1 MSYLN
6 LNLDKEFSGKRI
18 VVTGASRGLGAIAC
32 DALAK
37 RGAKIAMLSR
47 SKKEMDNFWTNYSD
61 QKAPDGESFR
71 ELVNRATTKI
81 KSMTAENIGRDLIVV
96 AHAGT
101 IRAALTLALN
111 LPLNSALYMSVSNLS
126 LTKIEAFDDNN
137 PFPWRVEFANFPA
150 TLENKKI

>member
-1 MSYLN
+1 
-6 LNLDKEFSGKRI
+6 
-18 VVTGASRGLGAIAC
+18 
-32 DALAK
+32 
-37 RGAKIAMLSR
+37 
-47 SKKEMDNFWTNYSD
+47 MDNFWANYSN
-61 QKAPDGESFR
+61 QKAPEGESFR

-81 KSMTAENIGRDLIVV
+81 KCMTAENIGQNLIVV

-126 LTKIEAFDDNN
+126 LTKIEAFDKNN
-137 PFPWRVEFANFPA
+137 PFPWRVELANLPA